1 MPSRVK
7 LGAKLILLH
16 LLYIFVGL
24 LVVGPLLWALASSL
38 RPRDEIFRY
47 LMPFSIKALFPT
59 TPTLEAYRVIFFDK
73 DFGRAVLNTGFVAL
87 ATVVGGLL
95 VAMLAGFAFARMD
108 FPGKRALFV
117 LTVVTF
123 MVPFEAIAIPLY
135 ELIQRLHWVDTYAAL
150 IVPGIANGIAIF
162 LFRQAFAELPND
174 LVDAAR
180 LDGASWLG
188 ILFTIFLPLTKPVIV
203 GAALL
208 LFLFQWESF
217 LWPLIA
223 VRDERYKV
231 VQVALS
237 DFQLQFQ
244 TLWEQLFAASIV
256 AAVIPLLVL
265 LPFQRYYVRSLI
277 GTGLK

>member
-1 MPSRVK
+1 MSTRSIAV
-7 LGAKLILLH
+7 AKGILLH

-38 RPRDEIFRY
+38 RPRDEIFKF
-47 LMPFSIKALFPT
+47 LMPFSLKALYPT

-73 DFGRAVLNTGFVAL
+73 DFGRAVLNTGVVAV

-95 VAMLAGFAFARMD
+95 VAALAGFAFARLE
-108 FPGKRALFV
+108 FPGKRALFG

-123 MVPFEAIAIPLY
+123 LVPFEAIAIPLY
-135 ELIQRLHWVDTYAAL
+135 DLIQQLGWVDTYAGL
-150 IVPGIANGIAIF
+150 IVPGVANGIAIF
-162 LFRQAFAELPND
+162 LFRQAFAEIPND

-188 ILFTIFLPLTKPVIV
+188 ILFHIFLPLTKPVIV
-203 GAALL
+203 GASLL

-256 AAVIPLLVL
+256 AAVIPLLLL
-265 LPFQRYYVRSLI
+265 LPFQRYYVRSVV

>member
-1 MPSRVK
+1 MPGSSRSVGRR
-7 LGAKLILLH
+7 LLLH
-16 LLYIFVGL
+16 LLYIAVAI

-38 RPRDEIFRY
+38 RPREEIFRY
-47 LMPFSIKALFPT
+47 LMPFSWQALIPT
-59 TPTLEAYRVIFFDK
+59 TPTLEAYRVIFVEK
-73 DFGRAVLNTGFVAL
+73 NFGRAVINTGIVAA

-95 VAMLAGFAFARMD
+95 VAALAGFAFARLE
-108 FPGKRALFV
+108 FPGKRALFI

-123 MVPFEAIAIPLY
+123 LVPFEAIAIPLY
-135 ELIQRLHWVDTYAAL
+135 ELIQGLGWVDTYSAL

-162 LFRQAFAELPND
+162 LFRQAFAEIPND

-180 LDGASWLG
+180 LDGASWPR
-188 ILFTIFLPLTKPVIV
+188 ILVSNFLPLTKPVIV
-203 GAALL
+203 GASLL

-231 VQVALS
+231 VQVALG
-237 DFQLQFQ
+237 DFQLQYQ

-265 LPFQRYYVRSLI
+265 LPFQRLYVRSVI
-277 GTGLK
+277 GSGLK

>member
-1 MPSRVK
+1 MRRHPIAVVK
-7 LGAKLILLH
+7 RILIH
-16 LLYIFVGL
+16 LLYLFVGL
-24 LVVGPLLWALASSL
+24 IVVGPLLWALASSL

-47 LMPFSIKALFPT
+47 LMPFSVKALYPT
-59 TPTLEAYRVIFFDK
+59 TLTLEAYRTIFFEK
-73 DFGRAVLNTGFVAL
+73 GFGRAVLNTGFVAL
-87 ATVVGGLL
+87 ATVAGGLV
-95 VAMLAGFAFARMD
+95 VAALAGFAFARLE
-108 FPGKRALFV
+108 FPGKRPLFM

-123 MVPFEAIAIPLY
+123 LVPFEAMAIPLY
-135 ELIQRLHWVDTYAAL
+135 DLIQRFGWVDTYAGL
-150 IVPGIANGIAIF
+150 IVPGVANGIAIF
-162 LFRQAFAELPND
+162 LFRQAFAEIPND

-188 ILFTIFLPLTKPVIV
+188 ILFHIFLPLTKPVIV
-203 GAALL
+203 GASLL

-256 AAVIPLLVL
+256 AAVIPLLLL
-265 LPFQRYYVRSLI
+265 LPFQRFYVRSVI
-277 GTGLK
+277 GSGLK

>member
-1 MPSRVK
+1 MPSRVN
-7 LGAKLILLH
+7 LGAKRILLH

-47 LMPFSIKALFPT
+47 LMPFSIKALYPT

-87 ATVVGGLL
+87 ATVAGGLL
-95 VAMLAGFAFARMD
+95 VAMLAGFAFARME

-162 LFRQAFAELPND
+162 LFRQAFAEIPND

-256 AAVIPLLVL
+256 GAVIPLLVL
-265 LPFQRYYVRSLI
+265 LPFQRYYVRSVV

>member
-1 MPSRVK
+1 MSSRPIRI
-7 LGAKLILLH
+7 ARHFLLH
-16 LLYIFVGL
+16 ILYLFVGL

-38 RPRDEIFRY
+38 RPRDEIFQY
-47 LMPFSIKALFPT
+47 LMPFSVKALYPT
-59 TPTLEAYRVIFFDK
+59 TPTLEAYRTIFFEK
-73 DFGRAVLNTGFVAL
+73 DFGRAVLNTGFVAI

-95 VAMLAGFAFARMD
+95 VAALAGFAFARLEC
-108 FPGKRALFV
+108 PGKRGLFV
-117 LTVVTF
+117 LTVVSF
-123 MVPFEAIAIPLY
+123 LVPFEAIAIPLY
-135 ELIQRLHWVDTYAAL
+135 DLIQQFGWVDTYAGL
-150 IVPGIANGIAIF
+150 IVPGVANGIAIF
-162 LFRQAFAELPND
+162 LFRQAFAEIPND

-188 ILFTIFLPLTKPVIV
+188 ILFHIFVPLTKPVIV
-203 GAALL
+203 GASLL

-223 VRDERYKV
+223 VRDERFKV

-256 AAVIPLLVL
+256 AAIIPLLLL
-265 LPFQRYYVRSLI
+265 LPFQRYYVRSVI
-277 GTGLK
+277 GSGLK